1 MDITFAGA
9 AGTVTGSKYLVTSG
23 DLKWLVDCGM
33 FQGLKEL
40 RLRNWA
46 PLPFD
51 PASLDAVLLTHA
63 HIDHSGCIP
72 ILVRDGFAGKIRC
85 STGTRDL
92 CGILLPDAGHLQEEE
107 AYFANRKRFAKH
119 APALPLFTRDDAEVA
134 MQSFMPAQGEKPIA
148 LGGGVTARFL
158 PAGHILGASMIRFE
172 QANLSILF
180 SGDLGRP
187 HNPIMKAPTA
197 VEQVDY
203 LVIESTYGNRLH
215 DHRDPSEMLAQV
227 IHRTC
232 DRGGVLVVP
241 AFCVGRVQEL
251 LFLISGL
258 KAEKR
263 IPNIPV
269 FLNSPMARDA
279 TEIYRRHE
287 GDHRLTHA
295 ETKAMCA
302 AAKIVNTIEESK
314 ALNEKKGPMI
324 IIAGSGMATGGR
336 IVHHL
341 VAFAPDPKNTIL
353 FAGFQA
359 AGTRGR
365 AIVDGA
371 EFVKIHGEE
380 VPIRAEVAHF
390 DSLSAHVDADE
401 MMAWLHQFKEPPH
414 RTFITHG
421 EPAAAEALRVRI
433 ERELGWHCHVP
444 SHGEHVTLQDGHHRP
459 HTSI

>member
-9 AGTVTGSKYLVTSG
+9 AGTVTGSKYLVSSG
-23 DLKWLVDCGM
+23 EHKWLVDCGM

-51 PASLDAVLLTHA
+51 PASLEAVLLTHA
-63 HIDHSGCIP
+63 HIDHSGALP
-72 ILVRDGFAGKIRC
+72 ILVREGFAGKIRC
-85 STGTRDL
+85 SSATRDL
-92 CGILLPDAGHLQEEE
+92 CAILLPDAGHLQEEE
-107 AYFANRKRFAKH
+107 AWYANRKRFAKH

-134 MQSFMPAQGEKPIA
+134 MQSFLPVQGHTSIS
-148 LGGGVTARFL
+148 LGGGVSARFL
-158 PAGHILGASMIRFE
+158 PAGHILGASMVRLE
-172 QANLSILF
+172 EAGTSVLF

-187 HNPIMKAPTA
+187 HNPIMKAPTPVTQA
-197 VEQVDY
+197 DF

-215 DHRDPSEMLAQV
+215 DHRDPNELLAQV

-232 DRGGVLVVP
+232 ERGGVLVVP
-241 AFCVGRVQEL
+241 AFCVGRAQEL
-251 LFLISGL
+251 LYLLSRL
-258 KAEKR
+258 KAEGK

-269 FLNSPMARDA
+269 YLNSPMARDT

-287 GDHRLTHA
+287 GEHRLSHA
-295 ETKAMCA
+295 ETKAMCTA
-302 AAKIVNTIEESK
+302 ATIVNTVDESK
-314 ALNEKKGPMI
+314 ALNDRKGPMI
-324 IIAGSGMATGGR
+324 VIAGSGMATGGR

-341 VAFAPDPKNTIL
+341 AAFAPDPKNTIL

-380 VPIRAEVAHF
+380 VPIRAEVTHF

-401 MMAWLHQFKEPPH
+401 MMSWLRGFKSAPR

-421 EPAAAEALRVRI
+421 EPAAAEALRLRI
-433 ERELGWHCHVP
+433 EGELGWRCHVP
-444 SHGEHVTLQDGHHRP
+444 AHGERVSLHEGSRAR
-459 HTSI
+459 